1 MVVIGVT
8 GHRFLVNVNK
18 IEAGVAK
25 GLDRILEAFPGD
37 SLRVISSLAEGA
49 DRMVAHQVLS
59 RPNGRL
65 MAVLPLR
72 KSDYM
77 KDFQLEESKQEFT
90 SLLGRADEVVEL
102 DTASTREEAYEAA
115 GRYVL
120 EHCDVLVA
128 LWDGR
133 DGQGRGGTGEVVGEA
148 RQRGLPI
155 AWVHVG
161 NRKPGTSEPTTLGE
175 DQGKLS
181 FERFPDREAP
191 TRAREE
197 HG

>member
-25 GLDRILEAFPGD
+25 ALDRILEAFPSD
-37 SLRVISSLAEGA
+37 SIRVVSGLAEGA
-49 DRMVAHQVLS
+49 DRMVVHQVLS

-65 MAVLPLR
+65 KAVLPLP
-72 KSDYM
+72 KSDYDT
-77 KDFQLEESKQEFT
+77 DFQNAESIQEFT
-90 SLLGRADEVVEL
+90 SLLGRAEEVLEL
-102 DTASTREEAYEAA
+102 DTACTREEAYEAV

-120 EHCDVLVA
+120 DHCDVMLA

-133 DGQGRGGTGEVVGEA
+133 DAQGRGGTGEIVSEA
-148 RQRGLPI
+148 RKRGLPI

-161 NRKPGTSEPTTLGE
+161 NRKAGTNEPTTLREG
-175 DQGKLS
+175 QGKVS
-181 FERFPDREAP
+181 FERFPHREAP
-191 TRAREE
+191 RKAREAHE
-197 HG
+197 